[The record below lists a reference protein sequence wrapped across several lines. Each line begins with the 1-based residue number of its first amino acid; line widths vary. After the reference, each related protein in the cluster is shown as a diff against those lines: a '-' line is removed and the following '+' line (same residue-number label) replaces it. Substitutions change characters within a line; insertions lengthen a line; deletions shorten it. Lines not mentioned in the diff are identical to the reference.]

1 VDTLGRLIKHAT
13 SLQVLQKL
21 HPRRPVPEVSLYADD
36 LVLFCHPTP
45 EDLASVK
52 AIFQLFGKASGLR
65 VNYTKSTAT
74 LLNCTPDDATA
85 VPTTLGCQLAE
96 LPITYLGIP
105 LTIRRP
111 TSAQLQPLITKAANM
126 LPTWKSKLMNKT
138 GRLALVKSVLSAIPI
153 HQLMV
158 LQPPKKTLKAF
169 ERIERGFFWEG
180 KAAANGGNCHVNW
193 QTVCRPAC
201 YDGLDIRDL
210 ERTGLAL
217 RLQWLW
223 YSKTDDERAWQG
235 LDLKFSE
242 DEHALFFASTH
253 LIPGNGQTGKF
264 WEDRWING
272 LAIREIAPQLYAC
285 IHKHRRKARTIAA
298 GLHEHAWARDIQGNL
313 GIDELGQYLKIWR
326 MLEPFQLN
334 DQPDQLTWKWTAD
347 GDYSAKSCYLATFHG
362 SIKFSP
368 WKLIWKTWAPPRIRF
383 FLWQALK
390 NRCWTAD
397 RLQRRHLP
405 HPPRCV
411 LCDQEQETMHH
422 LLITCPF
429 SRQVW
434 HDALSSLQMTCQPP
448 NHEASLDD

>member
-1 VDTLGRLIKHAT
+1 MKPH
-13 SLQVLQKL
+13 
-21 HPRRPVPEVSLYADD
+21 
-36 LVLFCHPTP
+36 F
-45 EDLASVK
+45 
-52 AIFQLFGKASGLR
+52 
-65 VNYTKSTAT
+65 
-74 LLNCTPDDATA
+74 
-85 VPTTLGCQLAE
+85 
-96 LPITYLGIP
+96 
-105 LTIRRP
+105 
-111 TSAQLQPLITKAANM
+111 
-126 LPTWKSKLMNKT
+126 
-138 GRLALVKSVLSAIPI
+138 
-153 HQLMV
+153 
-158 LQPPKKTLKAF
+158 
-169 ERIERGFFWEG
+169 ERGFFWEG

-201 YDGLDIRDL
+201 YGGLGIRDL

-217 RLQWLW
+217 RLRWLW

-411 LCDQEQETMHH
+411 LCDQEPETMHH